1 MGITGTD
8 VTKNVA
14 DMILA
19 DDNFATIVAAVGE
32 GRRIYDNIRKSI
44 QFLLSS
50 NLSEV
55 IGIFTA
61 TMLGVV
67 LLEPVH
73 ILWINLITDSLPALA
88 LGMEEGE
95 RDAMKRPP
103 RDSIEG
109 IFAGGVGFDVVYQ
122 GLLVAVLTLAAYF
135 IGHYIE
141 SGVWEI
147 ARSHDGIT
155 MAFLTLSMAEI
166 FQSFNM
172 RSRRQSIFT
181 IKKQN
186 KWLWGA
192 AGLALLLTTAVI
204 YIPFLVKMFS
214 FTPISAIEYFVALGL
229 AFLIIPLVEIVK
241 FIQRRLGK

>member
-73 ILWINLITDSLPALA
+73 ILWINLITDSLPALGGGRA
-88 LGMEEGE
+88 R
-95 RDAMKRPP
+95 RDEASAAELKR
-103 RDSIEG
+103 G
-109 IFAGGVGFDVVYQ
+109 
-122 GLLVAVLTLAAYF
+122 YF
-135 IGHYIE
+135 CR
-141 SGVWEI
+141 W
-147 ARSHDGIT
+147 
-155 MAFLTLSMAEI
+155 
-166 FQSFNM
+166 
-172 RSRRQSIFT
+172 RR
-181 IKKQN
+181 
-186 KWLWGA
+186 
-192 AGLALLLTTAVI
+192 V
-204 YIPFLVKMFS
+204 
-214 FTPISAIEYFVALGL
+214 
-229 AFLIIPLVEIVK
+229 
-241 FIQRRLGK
+241 